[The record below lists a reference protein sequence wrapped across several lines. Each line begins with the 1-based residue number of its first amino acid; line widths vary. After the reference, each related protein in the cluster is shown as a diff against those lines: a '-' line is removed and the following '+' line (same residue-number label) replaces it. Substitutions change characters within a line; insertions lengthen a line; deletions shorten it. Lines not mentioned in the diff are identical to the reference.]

1 MSSANANATL
11 KIDRSV
17 EAGLGEKPAFITR
30 VDSLTFD
37 QLRRQVN
44 RMGNLLR
51 ELGVRREQRVLLVLD
66 DTTAFP
72 VAFLG
77 AMRIGAVPVPV
88 SVRETEVNF
97 THFIDDSYA
106 EIAVCDE
113 GVLGKVQ
120 QALSGHDVR
129 FLANGQAA
137 GALELQ
143 SALAA
148 QPDELAAVATHPDDM
163 AFWLYTSGSTG
174 RPKGA
179 VHLHHSFEAGAET
192 FGRHVLEM
200 REDDRVFTTTKFY
213 HAYGLGNSIS
223 YPLHFGATAIVLD
236 GPPTPERLIA
246 TLREHRPTI
255 YVSVPA
261 LYRQLVADPEA
272 DGAFDSVRVCTSA
285 AEPLPVRTFEQWRER
300 FGTEIVD
307 GIGTTEMW
315 TTFCTNRPG
324 AVVPGTTGRP
334 TPGFELRLTDEQG
347 APLPGARE
355 GNLEVR
361 GTTCAAF
368 YWHQYDRSRR
378 QMRGEWFATG
388 DRFARNE
395 DGTYVYV
402 GRADDMFK
410 VAGLWVSPVD
420 MEHVL
425 LEHPAVEEAAVVG
438 TTLDDYTRLAA
449 FVKCVEGTSGDDE
462 LRDSLRSWCRDRL
475 REYEYPHVIRFVD
488 ELPQTLTGKPQ
499 RFKLRELL
507 ENERSPSPP
516 ASSPAPA
523 RQASESATAG
533 ELGTHAAERQ
543 AAVQRAPQARA
554 AEPAA
559 PTRSAERAAAVLGK
573 PAPSEFARELAQLPE
588 GERDRAALAL
598 VAREMADM
606 GDEPSSEPLDAE
618 RSFKALGFDSIA
630 AVELRNRLSAAAGVA
645 LPSTLIFD
653 YPTPRAVAQLLR
665 ARAEGLE
672 PAPPGAEDDTE
683 LEADLRAVEK
693 RPAPPRMPRADLA
706 VTLNTSWLRSVVPAA
721 LAVRRAASRA
731 RDMWARDPS
740 ERERTRAAMET
751 VLAGTSREGEL
762 DELARERYIEA
773 AVNRA
778 LFWHR
783 PWSAQLDATSTAR
796 VQGALS
802 SGRPVLLSACHLG
815 PYYYLQA
822 ASLFENTYLVP
833 GPWFFEA
840 PTADEWGRRLVRWR
854 QGIKVRLVPAQGS
867 FQTVQALLRRGEAVL
882 VFFDMPGGRETSFL
896 GKPATLADGTA
907 ELALRT
913 EALVLPLRARRDGE
927 RVWVDAAAPLDAR
940 DFSAVGDLHDA
951 LAELH
956 ERWILESP
964 AAMDDPREIG
974 WREGATPRAWSVPR
988 SQY

>member
-11 KIDRSV
+11 KIDRSI
-17 EAGLGEKPAFITR
+17 EAGLGEKPAFIARTE
-30 VDSLTFD
+30 SLTFD

-51 ELGVRREQRVLLVLD
+51 ELGVRREQRVLLILD

-88 SVRETEVNF
+88 SVRETEANF
-97 THFIDDSYA
+97 KHFIDDSYA

-113 GVLGKVQ
+113 AVLGKVQ
-120 QALSGHDVR
+120 RALGGHDVR
-129 FLANGQAA
+129 FLANGQGA
-137 GALELQ
+137 GALELGT
-143 SALAA
+143 ALAA
-148 QPDELAAVATHPDDM
+148 QAEELDAVPTHPDDM

-179 VHLHHSFEAGAET
+179 VHLHHSFEVGAET

-200 REDDRVFTTTKFY
+200 SEDDRVFTTTKFY

-223 YPLHFGATAIVLD
+223 YPLHFGATAIVVD

-261 LYRQLVADPEA
+261 LYRQLVADPDA

-300 FGTEIVD
+300 FGLEIVD

-361 GTTCAAF
+361 GGTCAAF

-425 LEHPAVEEAAVVG
+425 LEHPAVEAAAVVG

-449 FVKCVEGTSGDDE
+449 FVKCVEGTTGDDD

-499 RFKLRELL
+499 RFKLRALL
-507 ENERSPSPP
+507 ENERPTAP
-516 ASSPAPA
+516 AASAPAPPV
-523 RQASESATAG
+523 RPPSGSVTAG
-533 ELGTHAAERQ
+533 ELGAHA
-543 AAVQRAPQARA
+543 VHL
-554 AEPAA
+554 EPAVRRA
-559 PTRSAERAAAVLGK
+559 SQAGPAGGAAAVLGE
-573 PAPSEFARELAQLPE
+573 PASSDFARRLAELPQD
-588 GERDRAALAL
+588 ERDGAALAL
-598 VAREMADM
+598 VAREMSDM
-606 GDEPSSEPLDAE
+606 ADEPSTEPLDGE

-630 AVELRNRLSAAAGVA
+630 AVELRNRLSAAAGVT

-653 YPTPRAVAQLLR
+653 YPTPRAVAEMLR
-665 ARAEGLE
+665 ASAEGVE
-672 PAPPGAEDDTE
+672 PAPPGAEDDAE
-683 LEADLRAVEK
+683 LAADLREVDR
-693 RPAPPRMPRADLA
+693 RPTAPPMPRAGLA
-706 VTLNTSWLRSVVPAA
+706 VMLRTSRLRSAVPAP

-731 RDMWARDPS
+731 REIWANDPS
-740 ERERTRAAMET
+740 ERERSRAAMET
-751 VLAGTSREGEL
+751 VVAGTSSQDRL
-762 DELARERYIEA
+762 DELAREHYFEE

-783 PWSAQLDATSTAR
+783 PWSSQLDGASASR
-796 VQGALS
+796 VRAALS

-815 PYYYLQA
+815 PYYYLQSA
-822 ASLFENTYLVP
+822 PVFERTYLVP
-833 GPWFFEA
+833 GPWFFET
-840 PTADEWGRRLVRWR
+840 PTNDEWGRRLVRWR
-854 QGIKVRLVPAQGS
+854 EGMTVRLVPARGS

-896 GKPATLADGTA
+896 GKPAALADGTA

-913 EALVLPLRARRDGE
+913 DALVLPLRARRDGH
-927 RVWVDAAAPLDAR
+927 RVWVDAGTPLDAR
-940 DFSAVGDLHDA
+940 DFSAVGELHGA

-974 WREGATPRAWSVPR
+974 WREGATPSAWTVPR
-988 SQY
+988 SPY